1 MPQPKHEF
9 TTTIDGSLEVEWQ
22 QLEQKIAGYS
32 LIFNRSD
39 DENLAEEAGAM
50 LDELRKQETALKDKI
65 KTAARVITVERLAP
79 KDFGR
84 LMAQHPPREGDPFD
98 KETGFNT
105 DTFDRAL
112 MDAAI
117 TKVVDGHGEPVEGF
131 KWADVA
137 DEISFG
143 QFQTIIKLAL
153 SLNTSQT
160 AVPFSLAESE
170 ILPNSEQN

>member
-1 MPQPKHEF
+1 MPQPQHEF

-39 DENLAEEAGAM
+39 DENLAKEAGAM
-50 LDELRKQETALKDKI
+50 LDELRQQQNELKDKI

-79 KDFGR
+79 KKFAR
-84 LMAQHPPREGDPFD
+84 LMAAHPPREGDPFD

-117 TKVVDGHGEPVEGF
+117 TKVVDGHGNPVEGF
-131 KWADVA
+131 QWADVV

-170 ILPNSEQN
+170 NRQTSEQN

>member
-39 DENLAEEAGAM
+39 DENLAKEAGAM
-50 LDELRKQETALKDKI
+50 LDDLRKQETALKDKI

-131 KWADVA
+131 HWADVA

>member
-32 LIFNRSD
+32 IIFNRSD
-39 DENLAEEAGAM
+39 DEDLAKEAGAM
-50 LDELRKQETALKDKI
+50 LDDLREQQNALKDRI

-117 TKVVDGHGEPVEGF
+117 TKVVDGHGNPVEDF
-131 KWADVA
+131 HWADVA